1 MVDVMR
7 KRTKSRFI
15 LIGIVILALILC
27 LWVIWDGPRDG
38 PLNTTNLTPQT
49 TSNDGAPQSGSV
61 RNGEAERAPVRLEAS
76 RSKSPVETT
85 PNQRR
90 IPSPGES
97 EKRRAVQSTITGVVA
112 SSEDGTAIQ
121 DARITVSPVG
131 SEDVRVEAV
140 TGQDGRFQMTVHRA
154 GRYTLRAEADGYR
167 RYYTRQLLISPAKG
181 DLNHNILMT
190 PQVEFRGRV
199 VDRHSRGIGG
209 ASVWLREETRGP
221 FDKKSMVKSDQSG
234 RFLMPKPPVSGT
246 FFAEAAHP
254 EYELAS
260 RVPVTL
266 PKDEEVV
273 ITMHRVPDAQLGS
286 VSGQVWDTD
295 GHPIH
300 GATVNLSDFDPNSRI
315 PHSLGESSTD
325 LTGEFFFSRVRRGK
339 YLISAYA
346 DGFAGPIGGQGN
358 KILTVEP
365 GRNKA
370 IDLILVGQSTVQG
383 VVLNDEGLSVAGAQV
398 LVKLEKGTGI
408 GAIAT
413 SDGTFKIPEVPP
425 GRHRI
430 LVAHRE
436 YVIYESTLV
445 APTSQFFTITLQP
458 GLSLSGYVMNQ
469 DNEQIREFSLRLS
482 PAGRQHE
489 ISPFLFDPMSA
500 DITPSDGY
508 FRVNGLTPQTYILSV
523 SLPNAESLE
532 TRLELLESTS
542 VTIVLN
548 PADSDSPIRI
558 RKSW

>member
-1 MVDVMR
+1 MR
-7 KRTKSRFI
+7 NPSRQRFVLFAI
-15 LIGIVILALILC
+15 CFLALILC
-27 LWVIWDGPRDG
+27 LWTIWDGLEDG
-38 PLNTTNLTPQT
+38 SSHTASLTSQT
-49 TSNDGAPQSGSV
+49 TGDDGVPESGSV
-61 RNGEAERAPVRLEAS
+61 RERDPDRELVRLEAS
-76 RSKSPVETT
+76 RSASREESP
-85 PNQRR
+85 PNRR
-90 IPSPGES
+90 RLPQTGGL
-97 EKRRAVQSTITGVVA
+97 EKRRSVQSIITGIVA

-131 SEDVRVEAV
+131 SKDVRVEAV

-167 RYYTRQLLISPAKG
+167 SYYTRRLLITPAEG
-181 DLNHNILMT
+181 DLYKKILMT
-190 PQVEFRGRV
+190 PQVELRGRV

-221 FDKKSMVKSDQSG
+221 FDKKSMVQSDQSG
-234 RFLMPKPPVSGT
+234 RFLMSKPPVSGT

-286 VSGQVWDTD
+286 VSGHVWDTD

-300 GATVNLSDFDPNSRI
+300 GATVVLRDHEPNSTRR
-315 PHSLGESSTD
+315 SVLGRSSTD
-325 LTGEFFFSRVRRGK
+325 LTGKFFFARVRRGK
-339 YLISAYA
+339 ILISAEA
-346 DGFAGPIGGQGN
+346 DGFAIPFGGQGT
-358 KILTVEP
+358 KTLTVEP
-365 GRNKA
+365 SRNRE

-383 VVLNDEGLSVAGAQV
+383 VVLNDEGLSVAAAQV
-398 LVKLEKGTGI
+398 SVMFEQGSGM
-408 GAIAT
+408 GAFAS
-413 SDGTFKIPEVPP
+413 SDGTFKIPDVPP

-436 YVIYESTLV
+436 YVTYESTLV
-445 APTSQFFTITLQP
+445 APASQIFTITLQP

-489 ISPFLFDPMSA
+489 VSPFPIDPMSA
-500 DITPSDGY
+500 DVSPSDGH
-508 FRVNGLTPQTYILSV
+508 FRVNGLEPQTYILSL

-532 TRLELLESTS
+532 TRLELLESTN

-548 PADSDSPIRI
+548 PADSDSPLQI